1 MADRPPPPALD
12 GTDLDIVEALTRDAR
27 LSVNE
32 LARRVNVS
40 RATAYARLERLRS
53 SGVILGYTTVVDQVK
68 LGLPLAVFILLNV
81 DQHAWRTLSAELR
94 HLPGFQYLALTSGE
108 FDMILLVRVADI
120 SALRDVV
127 LVKLSSI
134 AEIRTTRT
142 IFVLDEQH
150 PDRVG

>member
-1 MADRPPPPALD
+1 VAGSGDAARLD
-12 GTDLDIVEALTRDAR
+12 ATDLDIVAALTADGR

-32 LARRVNVS
+32 LAHRVNVS
-40 RATAYARLERLRS
+40 RATAYARLDRLRS
-53 SGVILGYTTVVDQVK
+53 SGVITGFTTVVDQVK

-81 DQHAWRTLSAELR
+81 DQHAWRALSTELR
-94 HLPGFQYLALTSGE
+94 QLPGFQYLALTSGE

-127 LVKLSSI
+127 LVKLSSMPQ
-134 AEIRTTRT
+134 IRTTRT

-150 PDRVG
+150 RQPL